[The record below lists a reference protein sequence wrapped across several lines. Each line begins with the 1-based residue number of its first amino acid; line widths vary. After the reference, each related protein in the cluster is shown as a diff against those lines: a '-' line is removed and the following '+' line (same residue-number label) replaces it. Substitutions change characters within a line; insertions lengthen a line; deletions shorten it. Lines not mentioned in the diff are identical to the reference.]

1 MNEPWG
7 LSGTQFL
14 LIYLILLGGAFA
26 GIFYTLGKV
35 RSSSA
40 RMSKGAPALEVY
52 ETAYLAGGP
61 RRVVDTAVAGL
72 ADIGRIRVDSDGRL
86 IWVGKLARQPVEQ
99 AVSVQLN
106 QGPCRLSDLR
116 RALRQHP
123 AITDI
128 GRKLAGF
135 GLVAKETKIA
145 LAHLAAWALA
155 VPFALGVVRLVAEL
169 RAGEMNVALAVLL
182 VVNAAGLA
190 WFVRIQPFRTWYG
203 NSVLRTLERTTPP
216 TGYQGPGLRLRDPLA
231 QAGAAT
237 VALFGLTA
245 VYDPALREALE
256 RSSRIDQRRL
266 SVTRLTG
273 ERPPARRPAAG
284 DR

>member
-1 MNEPWG
+1 VNEPWG
-7 LSGTQFL
+7 MSGTQFL

-26 GIFYTLGKV
+26 GAFYTLGKV

-40 RMSKGAPALEVY
+40 RMSKGAPTLEVY

-61 RRVVDTAVAGL
+61 SQVVDTAVAGL
-72 ADIGRIRVDSDGRL
+72 ADIGRIRVDSEGRL

-99 AVSVQLN
+99 AVSVQVN

-116 RALRQHP
+116 QALS
-123 AITDI
+123 DI
-128 GRKLAGF
+128 GRKLAGL

-145 LAHLAAWALA
+145 LAQLAAWALA

-169 RAGEMNVALAVLL
+169 RAGEVNWVLALLL

-190 WFVRIQPFRTWYG
+190 YFVRTPRLRTWYG
-203 NSVLRTLERTTPP
+203 NSVVRTLERTTPP
-216 TGYQGPGLRLRDPLA
+216 AHYQGPGHRLRDPLA
-231 QAGAAT
+231 QAGATA
-237 VALFGLTA
+237 VALFGLSA

-256 RSSRIDQRRL
+256 RSGRIDQRRL
-266 SVTRLTG
+266 SATRLTG